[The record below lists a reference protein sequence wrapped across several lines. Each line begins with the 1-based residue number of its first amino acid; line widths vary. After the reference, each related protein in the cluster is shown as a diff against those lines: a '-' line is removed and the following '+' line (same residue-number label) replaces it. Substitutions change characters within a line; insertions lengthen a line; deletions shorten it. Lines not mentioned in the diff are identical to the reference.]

1 MYLQGIADF
10 FDDILGGLSLISS
23 SLIVGSL
30 LWRLVVLDSRLS
42 MPGSIIRRSIWG
54 IGAGAVILA
63 MATALGLLVK
73 CWALTAMLGGFKFA
87 VYAQTIQFKASLLR
101 FLLALALV
109 GTAYR
114 LLQTPLRQSVWILA
128 SILILALTVNG
139 AWLVH
144 AVGRLENRA
153 WLMTITILHQL
164 AAGAWIGG
172 VFQLLLL
179 RALGRHD
186 GAARAFWPQAL
197 TRFARLG
204 IPAVLIL
211 IVNGL
216 LLARNYVGSWVGLV
230 GTAYGSLV
238 IIKVILFGCALGF
251 ALLNNRAARRWP
263 RTDDIERKVP
273 YYIEVEFLLLVTILF
288 IAAGLSSQP
297 PAADIPRDTATLSEV
312 AAMFSPRM
320 PRLASPSH
328 AEFKAGEAGRN
339 SFENN
344 AQSLA
349 ATAWS
354 DYNHNVCGL
363 FLAAM
368 AIAALLSYHP
378 RLHWARY
385 WPLGFAALGLFLF
398 FRNDPQAW
406 PLGPMGFWE
415 STLGDGEVMQHRVF
429 TVSTFAMGAV
439 EFRAR
444 RGKGSVMLPYV
455 FPVLVWFGAIIL
467 LAHGHAGFELK
478 SEYLIKATH
487 NVIGVL
493 AIIMA
498 CGRWLEIRLGHAG
511 HEAEGRM
518 AGMACYLAMLGAA
531 FILMFYREPL

>member
-10 FDDILGGLSLISS
+10 FDDILGGLSLIGS

-30 LWRLVVLDSRLS
+30 LWRLVVLDSKLS

-54 IGAGAVILA
+54 IGTGAVILA
-63 MATALGLLVK
+63 AATALGLLVK
-73 CWALTAMLGGFKFA
+73 VWTLSAMLGGFKFA
-87 VYAQTIQFKASLLR
+87 AYAETIQFKASLLR
-101 FLLALALV
+101 FLLALALA

-114 LLQTPLRQSVWILA
+114 LLRTPRRQSVWTLA
-128 SILILALTVNG
+128 IILILALTVDG

-144 AVGRLENRA
+144 AVGRLEHRA
-153 WLMTITILHQL
+153 WLMTITVLHQF

-186 GAARAFWPQAL
+186 VAVRAFWPQAL

-204 IPAVLIL
+204 IPAVIIL

-216 LLARNYVGSWVGLV
+216 LLARNYVGNWAGLV

-238 IIKVILFGCALGF
+238 IAKVILLGCALGF

-273 YYIEVEFLLLVTILF
+273 YYVETEFLLLVTILF
-288 IAAGLSSQP
+288 IAASLSSES
-297 PAADIPRDTATLSEV
+297 PAVDSPRDTATLSEIAV
-312 AAMFSPRM
+312 MFTPRM
-320 PRLASPSH
+320 PRLVSPSH
-328 AEFKAGEAGRN
+328 AEFIASETDRTA
-339 SFENN
+339 FENN

-349 ATAWS
+349 SAAWS

-398 FRNDPQAW
+398 FRSDPQAW
-406 PLGPMGFWE
+406 PLGP
-415 STLGDGEVMQHRVF
+415 D
-429 TVSTFAMGAV
+429 
-439 EFRAR
+439 
-444 RGKGSVMLPYV
+444 
-455 FPVLVWFGAIIL
+455 
-467 LAHGHAGFELK
+467 
-478 SEYLIKATH
+478 
-487 NVIGVL
+487 GVL
-493 AIIMA
+493 
-498 CGRWLEIRLGHAG
+498 GKHPR
-511 HEAEGRM
+511 
-518 AGMACYLAMLGAA
+518 
-531 FILMFYREPL
+531 